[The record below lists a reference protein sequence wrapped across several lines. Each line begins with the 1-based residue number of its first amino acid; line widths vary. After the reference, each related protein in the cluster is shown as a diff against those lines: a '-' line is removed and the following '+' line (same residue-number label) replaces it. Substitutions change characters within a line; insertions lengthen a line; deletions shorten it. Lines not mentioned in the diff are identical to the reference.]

1 MTATNYRYYVSYI
14 ATAILMCAANTLLTS
29 CKDDSPEPD
38 RTFSVDGLDTE
49 SGDCIR
55 ITATQAG
62 KGYHKNMDGLVV
74 SSSYAYTI
82 RTSSHWRILPKEDD
96 SSWVHFLSM
105 EGDGDSSFF
114 FGIWPNET
122 FETREANFSLVLDG
136 KEQPCTFI
144 HIEQEPLVP
153 TFSVSGGNL
162 LTIPDTGGEATI
174 AVVTN
179 TGKVEFSI
187 EYADDTDGEW
197 LRYEKDTSKGSNLV
211 FSAGANSGDDER
223 TAYVTVNSA
232 MFPDMKA
239 RVTVVQNTSAL
250 LLFDDFSYLNYT
262 SSTEIWNGTG
272 ERPIEQWSSDALS
285 KGWTGLFNGV
295 QTASRVY
302 GRKGYV
308 LLGNGGR
315 MGTLASPAFS
325 GIEEGSADVD
335 ITFDCVGYVSES
347 GTRDYSDLYIGVWG
361 NGEIEGDTED
371 VTVNYKQLGGSATLR
386 MRHLEISNFPNR
398 PAGVF
403 PEGYDEWDS
412 ANARV
417 SLRVK
422 GADSGT
428 RIILIGGYWENA
440 RTKNTFD
447 SPDPEQNG
455 VTYRR
460 NNRNNRLGIDNFKAI
475 RVLK

>member
-1 MTATNYRYYVSYI
+1 MYATNFRYNFSCI
-14 ATAILMCAANTLLTS
+14 AVAILMCATNALLTS

-38 RTFSVDGLDTE
+38 RIFSVDEVDTE
-49 SGDCIR
+49 NGDFIR
-55 ITATQAG
+55 ISATQAG

-82 RTSSHWRILPKEDD
+82 RTSSHWRILPKDED

-105 EGDGDSSFF
+105 EGDGDSRLF

-122 FETREANFSLVLDG
+122 FEKREANFTLVLDG
-136 KEQPCTFI
+136 REQPRTFI

-153 TFSVSGGNL
+153 TFSVTGGNL

-179 TGKVEFSI
+179 TGNVEFNI
-187 EYADDTDGEW
+187 EYADNDDGDW
-197 LRYEKDTSKGSNLV
+197 LKYKKDASKGTNLV
-211 FSAGANSGDDER
+211 FSAEANSGENER
-223 TAYVTVNSA
+223 IAYVIVSSA
-232 MFPDMKA
+232 MFPDMKTK
-239 RVTVVQNTSAL
+239 VTVVQNTSAL
-250 LLFDDFSYLNYT
+250 LIFDDFSYLNFT
-262 SSTEIWNGTG
+262 SNMNIWNGTG

-285 KGWTGLFNGV
+285 KGWTGLFNGI

-302 GRKGYV
+302 GRMGYV

-315 MGTLASPAFS
+315 IGTLASPAFS
-325 GIEEGSADVD
+325 GIGEDTADVE

-361 NGEIEGDTED
+361 AGEIEGATED
-371 VTVNYKQLGGSATLR
+371 LTVNYKQLGGSTTLK
-386 MRHLEISNFPNR
+386 MKHIEITNFPNR
-398 PAGVF
+398 PAGIF

-417 SLRVK
+417 TLRVK

-440 RTKNTFD
+440 RTKNSFD
-447 SPDPEQNG
+447 SPDPVQNG

-475 RVLK
+475 KVLK